1 MPADVIDDV
10 PIMET
15 PDAGD
20 RFIIKSMRRIRF
32 ASAY

>member
-1 MPADVIDDV
+1 MTADFIEYV

-15 PDAGD
+15 HNAGD
-20 RFIIKSMRRIRF
+20 RVFIESMRRIRF